1 MITIMGHVLSMDP
14 DLIEKDAT
22 ECLVNCINKQQG
34 ASHAY
39 GKQVHLVHA
48 DHEPTVFIPTA
59 YRPQINLFTITI
71 PWSATARPS
80 CSDFS
85 GRGTAVEEMAIS
97 NYMPPRGGGGWGGG
111 GGGGSPM

>member
-22 ECLVNCINKQQG
+22 ECLVNCINKQWG

-39 GKQVHLVHA
+39 GKHVHLVHA
-48 DHEPTVFIPTA
+48 DHVFIPTA

-71 PWSATARPS
+71 PCSATARPS
-80 CSDFS
+80 CSDFFRS
-85 GRGTAVEEMAIS
+85 TVEEMAIS
-97 NYMPPRGGGGWGGG
+97 RC
-111 GGGGSPM
+111 

>member
-14 DLIEKDAT
+14 DLIEEDAT

-48 DHEPTVFIPTA
+48 DHEPTAFIPTA
-59 YRPQINLFTITI
+59 YRPHTVPHVVIFLGLL
-71 PWSATARPS
+71 WKK
-80 CSDFS
+80 
-85 GRGTAVEEMAIS
+85 
-97 NYMPPRGGGGWGGG
+97 
-111 GGGGSPM
+111 